1 MKRLFR
7 SKRAVSPVI
16 GTVLMIMIT
25 MIGMTLLFA
34 FVASYSQTYKA
45 GIGSSVMESLT
56 IEDIHLSPEKT
67 VYDSSFRIVIYNS
80 GKIDCNITSVYVDGL
95 ASVDVVTLNGNLN
108 VPVVAGGNNSI
119 NLQRDVSWASGT
131 TYTFK
136 VSTLRGS
143 DFELTY
149 TAP

>member
-7 SKRAVSPVI
+7 NKRAVSPVI

-56 IEDIHLSPEKT
+56 IEDVWLSYDSE
-67 VYDSSFRIVIYNS
+67 VYDSKVLMHVYNS
-80 GKIDCNITSVYVDGL
+80 GKIDCTISSVYVDGL
-95 ASVDVVTLNGNLN
+95 ALNATLNEKIEAGKDTVLFLN
-108 VPVVAGGNNSI
+108 REG
-119 NLQRDVSWASGT
+119 ASAWDPRQ
-131 TYTFK
+131 TYTFQ

-143 DFELTY
+143 NFELKY
-149 TAP
+149 TALPP

>member
-7 SKRAVSPVI
+7 NKKAVSPVI
-16 GTVLMIMIT
+16 GTILMIMIT

-56 IEDIHLSPEKT
+56 IEDIWLSVGKSP
-67 VYDSSFRIVIYNS
+67 YDSSCIIYVYNS
-80 GKIDCNITSVYVDGL
+80 GKIDCTISAVYIDGL
-95 ASVDVVTLNGNLN
+95 TLNVNLN
-108 VPVVAGGNNSI
+108 KPIEVGKDLPITLDSA
-119 NLQRDVSWASGT
+119 RDSPWVSGQ

-143 DFELTY
+143 NFELTY
-149 TAP
+149 KAP